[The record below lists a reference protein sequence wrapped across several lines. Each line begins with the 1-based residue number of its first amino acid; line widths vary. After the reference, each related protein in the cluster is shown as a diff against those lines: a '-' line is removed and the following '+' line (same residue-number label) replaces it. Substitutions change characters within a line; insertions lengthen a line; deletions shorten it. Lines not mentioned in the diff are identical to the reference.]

1 MEVSMLDKVTKE
13 TFQPYVKQFFALD
26 LDGQGS
32 VPLQLI
38 DVLSHQVHSGHR
50 RAAPDGATLRQEGF
64 TLTFCG
70 PRQPAL
76 PQRMYNLEHESIGK
90 LEMIFLVPVAEDG
103 NGRYYEAVF
112 N

>member
-1 MEVSMLDKVTKE
+1 MLDKVTKE
-13 TFQPYVKQFFALD
+13 TFEPYVNQVFALD

-32 VPLQLI
+32 LPLQLMS
-38 DVLSHQVHSGHR
+38 VAPHQAHDDYR
-50 RAAPDGATLRQEGF
+50 RAAPEGAAMRQEGF

-76 PQRMYNLEHESIGK
+76 PQRMYNLEHEAVGR
-90 LEMIFLVPVAEDG
+90 LEMMFLVPVGEDG

>member
-1 MEVSMLDKVTKE
+1 MLDKVTKE
-13 TFQPYVKQFFALD
+13 TFEPYLNQFFTLD
-26 LDGQGS
+26 LDVQSS
-32 VPLQLI
+32 VPLQLM
-38 DVLSHQVHSGHR
+38 DVMAHQADPNYQRKAPEGAVIR
-50 RAAPDGATLRQEGF
+50 REGF

-76 PQRMYNLEHESIGK
+76 SQGTYYLEHEVLGK
-90 LEMIFLVPVAEDG
+90 LELMFLVPVGEDG

>member
-1 MEVSMLDKVTKE
+1 MLDKVTKE
-13 TFQPYVKQFFALD
+13 TFEPFVNQTFALD

-32 VPLQLI
+32 VPLQLRS
-38 DVLSHQVHSGHR
+38 VTAHQTHPGYR
-50 RAAPDGATLRQEGF
+50 REVPAGATLRQEGF

-70 PRQPAL
+70 PHHPAL
-76 PQRMYNLEHESIGK
+76 PQRMYSLEHKVMGK
-90 LEMIFLVPVAEDG
+90 LEMMFLVPVGEDE

>member
-1 MEVSMLDKVTKE
+1 MLDKVTKE
-13 TFQPYVKQFFALD
+13 NFEPYVNQTFDLD
-26 LDGQGS
+26 LDGQGH

-38 DVLSHQVHSGHR
+38 SVTPHNTHPGYR
-50 RAAPDGATLRQEGF
+50 RAAPEGAILRQEGF

-76 PQRMYNLEHESIGK
+76 PQRMYNLEHESYGK
-90 LEMIFLVPVAEDG
+90 LEMVFLVPVGEDG
-103 NGRYYEAVF
+103 HGRIYEAVF